1 MSALEQHRE
10 TEGAVERMATKANGN
25 RTTMREIKEL
35 LLAVHHD
42 SRERDYEILGKL
54 DEHINTMHHMTN
66 DEFEAL
72 LQSIKDR
79 DSGEDGDI
87 RRAWRSMKWLAI
99 SAGGALVVVLV
110 NMIAKALTG

>member
-1 MSALEQHRE
+1 MSALENHRE

-42 SRERDYEILGKL
+42 SKARDYEILDKL
-54 DEHINTMHHMTN
+54 DEHVTLYYHIKPE
-66 DEFEAL
+66 EFEAL
-72 LQSIKDR
+72 MAGIRDR
-79 DSGEDGDI
+79 DAGEEGDI
-87 RRAWRSMKWLAI
+87 RRAWRTTKWLSI

-110 NMIAKALTG
+110 NLLVKAIVG